1 MTRTFTRTFTRP
13 LTRTSTQT
21 SQFCTFYLDKLLF
34 GVELKGVQE
43 VIRSLDVTRVPL
55 APSVVSGLINLRG
68 QIVTAVDLRRRL
80 ELEPRLPGMLAMN
93 VVVRSE
99 DGAVSLLVDEI
110 GVVVEVEEGTF
121 EPPPET
127 LSGSVR
133 TMILGVHKLKDRLL
147 HVLDI
152 EEACQMAEAAEDP
165 SPGR

>member
-1 MTRTFTRTFTRP
+1 MAR
-13 LTRTSTQT
+13 T

-43 VIRSLDVTRVPL
+43 VIRSLEMTRLPL
-55 APSVVSGLINLRG
+55 APAVVSGLMNLRG

-80 ELEPRLPGMLAMN
+80 NLEAAAPDARPMN

-110 GVVVEVEEGTF
+110 GDVVEVEESSF
-121 EPPPET
+121 ETPPET
-127 LSGSVR
+127 LRGSVR
-133 TMILGVHKLKDRLL
+133 TMILGVHKLNDRLL

-152 EEACQMAEAAEDP
+152 EKACEMADIAESMP
-165 SPGR
+165 TRSHSA

>member
-1 MTRTFTRTFTRP
+1 MAH
-13 LTRTSTQT
+13 TSVQT

-43 VIRSLDVTRVPL
+43 VIRSLDMTMVPL
-55 APSVVSGLINLRG
+55 APAVVSGLINLRG

-80 ELEPRLPGMLAMN
+80 ELEPRPEGMLPMN
-93 VVVRSE
+93 VVVRSD

-110 GVVVEVEEGTF
+110 GDVVEVEEDSF

-127 LSGSVR
+127 LRGSVR
-133 TMILGVHKLKDRLL
+133 TIILGVHKLNDRLL

-152 EEACQMAEAAEDP
+152 EKACQMTDVVESAAA
-165 SPGR
+165 GR

>member
-1 MTRTFTRTFTRP
+1 MTE
-13 LTRTSTQT
+13 T
-21 SQFCTFYLDKLLF
+21 SQFCTFYLGKLLF

-43 VIRSLDVTRVPL
+43 VIRSLEMTKVPL
-55 APSVVSGLINLRG
+55 APEVVSGLINLRG

-80 ELEPRLPGMLAMN
+80 ELNSRPPGMLAMN

-110 GVVVEVEEGTF
+110 GEVVEVEETSF

-127 LSGSVR
+127 LRGSVR
-133 TMILGVHKLKDRLL
+133 SMIVGVHKLNDRLM

-152 EEACQMAEAAEDP
+152 EKACQMTEVVETGATAL
-165 SPGR
+165 

>member
-1 MTRTFTRTFTRP
+1 MA
-13 LTRTSTQT
+13 QT

-43 VIRSLDVTRVPL
+43 VIRSLEMTKVPL
-55 APSVVSGLINLRG
+55 APGVVSGLINLRG

-80 ELEPRLPGMLAMN
+80 ELEASPSGTLAMN

-99 DGAVSLLVDEI
+99 DGSVSLLVDEI
-110 GVVVEVEEGTF
+110 GDVVEVDEATF

-127 LSGSVR
+127 LRGSMR
-133 TMILGVHKLKDRLL
+133 SMILGVHKLNDRLM

-152 EEACQMAEAAEDP
+152 EKACQMTDGAATQ
-165 SPGR
+165 